1 MRYVNRIH
9 SEVASK
15 RSQHKNTAAGA
26 MPGGG
31 VGLADS
37 NYAVSFSAQ

>member
-1 MRYVNRIH
+1 MRYVDRID

-15 RSQHKNTAAGA
+15 RSQYENTAAGA

-31 VGLADS
+31 VG
-37 NYAVSFSAQ
+37 